1 MYAPKADYMQ
11 LLCSPGFH
19 SRGLRHLVGAQ
30 AFFKGGWSNI
40 LRSTGGALVLVIYDE
55 IQKATKVIA
64 DQPPLAKKD

>member
-11 LLCSPGFH
+11 LLRSPGFH
-19 SRGLRHLVGAQ
+19 RLRHLVGAQ

>member
-1 MYAPKADYMQ
+1 MSNQ
-11 LLCSPGFH
+11 GVWSWT
-19 SRGLRHLVGAQ
+19 Q

-64 DQPPLAKKD
+64 DKAPLAKQ